1 LKRRLFWK
9 ILFAFWLTIFAMTQG
24 VWLTLEARQNTGSFS
39 PMAGGPPEL
48 AAAAVVLEHAG
59 VEGFE
64 DFRSELP
71 PMLRGGLVRSQV
83 DGAGDGGAGQA
94 NTVSRIVVDPSGVA
108 HRLSSTRNMRNGP
121 SRFLNIPPD
130 MLILGILGG
139 LLFSAALA
147 RYLTEPINRLRTGFE
162 MLAAGKL
169 DTRVARQ
176 IGNRNDEIADLG
188 RDFDRMATRL
198 EDLVA
203 ARVRLLH
210 DVSHEFRSPLAR
222 MHLALALMRQSSAN
236 TDSSVARMTLEI
248 ERLDH
253 LVDELLTLTRL
264 EHEGLPEGEDYFD
277 LVDIVQSVV
286 DDARFETGSEATEV
300 HLTNRIEAGED
311 ERAPT
316 KGQARLIRRALDNVL
331 RNAIRFSPPGE
342 AVEVVVGLSCAE
354 QRYFVEIIDKGPG
367 VVPETLSTIFDPF
380 VRAQTHG
387 EGHGLGLAIA
397 RRAVLVHGGTIEA
410 RNEAKG
416 GFAVRI
422 ELPIETRRSVT

>member
-9 ILFAFWLTIFAMTQG
+9 ILFAFWLTIFAITQG
-24 VWLTLEARQNTGSFS
+24 VWLTFEARQNDDSFG
-39 PMAGGPPEL
+39 PMGGGPPEMA
-48 AAAAVVLEHAG
+48 AAAAVLQHGG
-59 VEGFE
+59 VAGFE
-64 DFRSELP
+64 AFQAQLP
-71 PMLRGGLVRSQV
+71 AMMRNSLTREPVAQRER
-83 DGAGDGGAGQA
+83 DPAD
-94 NTVSRIVVDPSGVA
+94 TDRTSRIVIDPEGNA
-108 HRLSSTRNMRNGP
+108 HRLSLSLDMPNRP
-121 SRFLNIPPD
+121 FRFLNIPPD
-130 MLILGILGG
+130 VVIIGMLCG
-139 LLFSAALA
+139 LLFSALLA
-147 RYLTEPINRLRTGFE
+147 RYLTDPINRLRVGFE

-222 MHLALALMRQSSAN
+222 MHLALALMRQSRVN

-264 EHEGLPEGEDYFD
+264 EHEGLPEGDEYFD

-300 HLTNRIEAGED
+300 HLANRIEAGED

-342 AVEVVVGLSCAE
+342 AVDVMVGLSCAE
-354 QRYFVEIIDKGPG
+354 QRYFVEIADKGPG
-367 VVPETLSTIFDPF
+367 VAPETLSTIFDPF

-397 RRAVLVHGGTIEA
+397 RRAVLVHGGSIAA
-410 RNEAKG
+410 RNRAGG

-422 ELPIETRRSVT
+422 ELPIEVAG

>member
-9 ILFAFWLTIFAMTQG
+9 ILFAFWLTIFAITQG
-24 VWLTLEARQNTGSFS
+24 VWLTFEARQNDDSFG
-39 PMAGGPPEL
+39 PMGGGPPEMA
-48 AAAAVVLEHAG
+48 AAAAVLQHGG
-59 VEGFE
+59 VAGFE
-64 DFRSELP
+64 AFQAQLP
-71 PMLRGGLVRSQV
+71 AMMRNSLTREPVAQ
-83 DGAGDGGAGQA
+83 GQRDPA
-94 NTVSRIVVDPSGVA
+94 DSRTSRIVIDPAGNA
-108 HRLSSTRNMRNGP
+108 HRLSLSLDMPNRP
-121 SRFLNIPPD
+121 FRFLNIPPD
-130 MLILGILGG
+130 VVIIGMLGG
-139 LLFSAALA
+139 LLFSALLA
-147 RYLTEPINRLRTGFE
+147 RYLTEPINRLRVGFE

-222 MHLALALMRQSSAN
+222 MHLALALMRQSRVN

-264 EHEGLPEGEDYFD
+264 EHEGLPEGDEYFD

-300 HLTNRIEAGED
+300 HLANRIEAGED

-342 AVEVVVGLSCAE
+342 AVDVVVGLSCAE
-354 QRYFVEIIDKGPG
+354 QRYFVEIADKGPG
-367 VVPETLSTIFDPF
+367 VAPETLSTIFDPF

-410 RNEAKG
+410 RNRAGG

-422 ELPIETRRSVT
+422 ELPIEVAG

>member
-1 LKRRLFWK
+1 MKRRLFWK
-9 ILFAFWLTIFAMTQG
+9 ILFAFWLTIFAITQG
-24 VWLTLEARQNTGSFS
+24 VWLTFEARQNDDSFG
-39 PMAGGPPEL
+39 PMGGGPPEMA
-48 AAAAVVLEHAG
+48 AAAAVLQHGG
-59 VEGFE
+59 VAGFE
-64 DFRSELP
+64 AFQAQLP
-71 PMLRGGLVRSQV
+71 AMMRNSLTREPVAQ
-83 DGAGDGGAGQA
+83 GQRDPA
-94 NTVSRIVVDPSGVA
+94 DSRTSRIVIDPAGNA
-108 HRLSSTRNMRNGP
+108 HRLSLSLDMPNRP
-121 SRFLNIPPD
+121 FRFLNIPPD
-130 MLILGILGG
+130 VVIIGMLGG
-139 LLFSAALA
+139 LLFSALLA
-147 RYLTEPINRLRTGFE
+147 RYLTEPINRLRVGFE

-222 MHLALALMRQSSAN
+222 MHLALALMRQSRVN

-264 EHEGLPEGEDYFD
+264 EHEGLPEGDEYFD

-300 HLTNRIEAGED
+300 HLANRIEAGED

-342 AVEVVVGLSCAE
+342 AVDVVVGLSCAE
-354 QRYFVEIIDKGPG
+354 QRYFVEIADKGPG
-367 VVPETLSTIFDPF
+367 VAPETLSTIFDPF

-410 RNEAKG
+410 RNRAGG

-422 ELPIETRRSVT
+422 ELPIEVAG